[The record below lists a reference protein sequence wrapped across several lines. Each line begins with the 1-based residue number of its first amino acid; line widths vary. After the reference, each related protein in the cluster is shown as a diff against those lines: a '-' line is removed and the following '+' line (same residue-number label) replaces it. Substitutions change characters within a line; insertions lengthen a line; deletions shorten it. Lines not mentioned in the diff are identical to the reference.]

1 MMRQEWEEGIFEQ
14 EKFPGRCKTR
24 KLFG

>member
-14 EKFPGRCKTR
+14 EKFPGRCMTR

>member
-1 MMRQEWEEGIFEQ
+1 MRQEWEEGIFEQ
-14 EKFPGRCKTR
+14 EKFPGRCMTR